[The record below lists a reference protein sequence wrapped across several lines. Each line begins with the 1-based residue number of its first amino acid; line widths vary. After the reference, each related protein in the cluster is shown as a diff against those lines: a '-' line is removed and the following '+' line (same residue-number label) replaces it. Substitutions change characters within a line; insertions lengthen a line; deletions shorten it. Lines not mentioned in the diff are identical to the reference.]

1 MFGAWNV
8 RGLNDPVKA
17 REVRRMCVEQQIQL
31 MGFLETRVRRTN
43 ARKVQQSLLSNWQ
56 FTTADTQSSTDRI

>member
-17 REVRRMCVEQQIQL
+17 REVRRMCVEQQVQL
-31 MGFLETRVRRTN
+31 MGFLETRVRRAN
-43 ARKVQQSLLSNWQ
+43 ARKVQ
-56 FTTADTQSSTDRI
+56 